1 MSQSSLG
8 RGLGVLPVG
17 SQSLGAQGPVGGQH
31 REPDGHGD
39 EDEEGRGGE
48 WQERCEELSLKEEIG
63 AEQGEEDDGRTAEQ
77 DELEHGDDQPGKQ
90 QTSWKKILSLISSD
104 KGIPT

>member
-1 MSQSSLG
+1 MLSFHSGQEAVTGGEVLGEGEGGIEVDVMTLRVTMSVIPPVTRLLNSFVTVEMSQSSLG

-48 WQERCEELSLKEEIG
+48 
-63 AEQGEEDDGRTAEQ
+63 
-77 DELEHGDDQPGKQ
+77 
-90 QTSWKKILSLISSD
+90 
-104 KGIPT
+104 